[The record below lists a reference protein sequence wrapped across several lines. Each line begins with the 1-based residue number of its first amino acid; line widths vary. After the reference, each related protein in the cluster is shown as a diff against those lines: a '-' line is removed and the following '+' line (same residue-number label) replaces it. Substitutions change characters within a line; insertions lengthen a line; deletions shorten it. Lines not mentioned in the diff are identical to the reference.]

1 MAGMAI
7 PRGHGSN
14 LGPQLLFGATAL
26 ASSAEQRAH
35 PLCMSPASVLPF
47 NLS

>member
-1 MAGMAI
+1 MAGMTV

-14 LGPQLLFGATAL
+14 LGATAPVWGHR
-26 ASSAEQRAH
+26 SSFEQRAH